1 LFIINYKIVE
11 SDSALL
17 INELNMNVRTKSCI
31 ADTVQEIK
39 NSLWSFQEAKFSK
52 VNREANKGVDGLGI
66 VR

>member
-1 LFIINYKIVE
+1 
-11 SDSALL
+11 
-17 INELNMNVRTKSCI
+17 MNVRTKSCI